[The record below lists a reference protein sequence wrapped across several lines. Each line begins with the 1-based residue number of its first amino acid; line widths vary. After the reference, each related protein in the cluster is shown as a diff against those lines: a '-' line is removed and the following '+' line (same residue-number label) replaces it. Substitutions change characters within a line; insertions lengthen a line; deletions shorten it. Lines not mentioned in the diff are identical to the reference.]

1 MATFR
6 SFAGPGSGW
15 DALSQLWEEMD
26 DLFRRAG
33 RGGQARPTRPGAF
46 PAVNVFE
53 TPDAYVL
60 TAEVPGVKL
69 DDIEVSVE
77 GDHVTLSGRRQ
88 IELPRGASVHRRER
102 QAGSFRRAVR
112 LPRVASNEK
121 AEAHYRNGVLLVRLP
136 KAPEHHARRIQVR
149 AE

>member
-1 MATFR
+1 MASIR
-6 SFAGPGSGW
+6 RFAGPGSGW
-15 DALSQLWEEMD
+15 DALGQLWEEMD

-33 RGGQARPTRPGAF
+33 SAGPARVARAAAF

-60 TAEVPGVKL
+60 TAEVPGVRL
-69 DDIEVSVE
+69 EDIEVSVE
-77 GDHVTLSGRRQ
+77 GDRVTLSGQRQ
-88 IELPRGASVHRRER
+88 IELPKGASVHRRER
-102 QAGSFRRAVR
+102 QGGSFRRAVR
-112 LPRVASNEK
+112 LPQVASNEK

-136 KAPEHHARRIQVR
+136 KAPEQHARRISVR